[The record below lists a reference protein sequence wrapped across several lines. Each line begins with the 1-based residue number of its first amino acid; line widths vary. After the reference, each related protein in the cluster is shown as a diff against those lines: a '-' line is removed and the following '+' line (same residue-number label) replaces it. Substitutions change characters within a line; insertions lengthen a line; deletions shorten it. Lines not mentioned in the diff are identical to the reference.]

1 MTSAKQAPSKNIL
14 QTILFFTIV
23 LTVGCCLLYFG
34 WRSDAV
40 TVAKSI
46 KSGVVTADEVGVAF
60 EGVSGKLIS
69 RKIQE
74 SDHVNAGDSLLVL
87 NPEDRVIALKNLEAS
102 LAALRAQLAQEESAL
117 VIARRATNL
126 KETSEWRRIEQLKA
140 SVTSAKAQEVLART
154 EYNRVAKLI
163 KTQAVSQSQYDNALS
178 ALTSAESALVRAQKD
193 LVSATI
199 GAADEDLKKLDTTG
213 HAEGMKLEAIENERL
228 TNDNRENAIAALK
241 AQIAQKEAEIEQAK
255 LNLSRLELKAPQSGK
270 ILKLLYEEGEMI
282 GAAVPAVLL
291 ETDRKYVD
299 IYVNETLA
307 GGYKPGSEVSLYIPA
322 LDKTVKGKVR
332 FTTVVPS
339 FADLRNTREKG
350 QSDLTNFQVR
360 IYLEDAPELLTGMTA
375 EVK

>member
-1 MTSAKQAPSKNIL
+1 
-14 QTILFFTIV
+14 
-23 LTVGCCLLYFG
+23 
-34 WRSDAV
+34 
-40 TVAKSI
+40 
-46 KSGVVTADEVGVAF
+46 
-60 EGVSGKLIS
+60 
-69 RKIQE
+69 
-74 SDHVNAGDSLLVL
+74 VNAGDLLLVL

-163 KTQAVSQSQYDNALS
+163 RTQAVSQSQYDNALS

-199 GAADEDLKKLDTTG
+199 GAADEDLKKLESTG

-299 IYVNETLA
+299 FYVNETLA

-360 IYLEDAPELLTGMTA
+360 VYLEDAPQLLTGMTA

>member
-1 MTSAKQAPSKNIL
+1 MTSAKETPSKNIL
-14 QTILFFTIV
+14 QTILFFAVV

-74 SDHVNAGDSLLVL
+74 SDHVNAGDLLLVL

-163 KTQAVSQSQYDNALS
+163 RTQAVSQSQYDNALS

-199 GAADEDLKKLDTTG
+199 GAADEDLKKLESTG

-299 IYVNETLA
+299 FYVNETLA

-322 LDKTVKGKVR
+322 LDKTVKGTVR

-360 IYLEDAPELLTGMTA
+360 VYLEDAPQLLTGMTA